1 MELLDIHV
9 LLEKYFADGFTME
22 GLSRTTG
29 VPVLLLQK
37 ARANDMLTVED

>member
-22 GLSRTTG
+22 ENKQLN
-29 VPVLLLQK
+29 PVLYFL
-37 ARANDMLTVED
+37 M